1 MRRCNG
7 REVDRDSR
15 YRSFEGLID
24 TITQFRAAPISVD
37 PLFDVVLVGCILAAM
52 ERVTVEP
59 HSLYT
64 HG

>member
-1 MRRCNG
+1 
-7 REVDRDSR
+7 
-15 YRSFEGLID
+15 
-24 TITQFRAAPISVD
+24 
-37 PLFDVVLVGCILAAM
+37 LFDVVLVGCILAAM